1 MRSDVRCGGLIMPV
15 RPAPSRE
22 RHEVVHPE
30 FGSASR
36 GTMRARSAIGLEA
49 LPRTSR
55 PFAMSTPKPPKPRAA
70 PSVDAD
76 DATDGDG
83 IRSMLGAGMMD
94 PPSLDA
100 SSVGSAGNSA
110 EATADAV
117 AAQTPQVAVRFTAVP
132 SRTRLAIILAALA
145 MLGPFSIDTYLPA
158 FPEIERSLDAS
169 AIQVQQ
175 TMTAYM
181 LAFAVM
187 ILWHGAL
194 SDALGRRI
202 VILVSLVV
210 FVVASFGCASAH
222 SIQYLWGFR
231 IIQGLSAGAGIV
243 VGRAIVRDLYAG
255 PEATK
260 LLSLVTMIFAIA
272 PAIAPILG
280 GWIVE
285 AFDWRT
291 IFLALFVYSF
301 LLLWASWRLLPET
314 LPVASRQPLN
324 AASLWS
330 SYKSVFGTLRFH
342 AYAGTVALNFVGL
355 FLYVASA
362 PVFIISHL
370 HLSARQFGWFFI
382 PSVAGIFLG
391 ALLANRLA
399 GRWTVGRQVRAGF
412 VLMGCASIVNVAY
425 HATLPAMV
433 PWSVVPIFFYTI
445 GMSLCAPGV
454 TLMVLDLFP
463 THRGVAASCQSFVQT
478 MLGAVAAGLL
488 APILSASALSLAVG
502 QVCSVFLALA
512 FWRVGRSRRLAGP
525 RTQ

>member
-1 MRSDVRCGGLIMPV
+1 
-15 RPAPSRE
+15 
-22 RHEVVHPE
+22 
-30 FGSASR
+30 
-36 GTMRARSAIGLEA
+36 
-49 LPRTSR
+49 
-55 PFAMSTPKPPKPRAA
+55 MSTPIRKHPDDDT
-70 PSVDAD
+70 SDAE
-76 DATDGDG
+76 A
-83 IRSMLGAGMMD
+83 IRSMIGAGAMN
-94 PPSLDA
+94 PTSLDA
-100 SSVGSAGNSA
+100 SAVGSGGNSA
-110 EATADAV
+110 EANADDV
-117 AAQTPQVAVRFTAVP
+117 AAHHVPPAPRVVSPP

-158 FPEIERSLDAS
+158 FPEIEHSLDAS
-169 AIQVQQ
+169 ALQVQQ

-202 VILVSLVV
+202 VILVSLVI
-210 FVVASFGCASAH
+210 FIVASFGCASAH

-231 IIQGLSAGAGIV
+231 ILQGLSAGAGIV

-280 GWIVE
+280 GWVVE

-291 IFLALFVYSF
+291 IFLMLFVYSC
-301 LLLWASWRLLPET
+301 LLLWAAWRLLPET
-314 LPVASRQPLN
+314 LPVAQRQPFN
-324 AASLWS
+324 ATSLWN

-342 AYAGTVALNFVGL
+342 AYAGTVAFNFVGL
-355 FLYVASA
+355 FIYVAAA
-362 PVFIISHL
+362 PVFIIKLL
-370 HLSARQFGWFFI
+370 HLTQREFGWFFI
-382 PSVAGIFLG
+382 PSVLGIFIG

-399 GRWTVGRQVRAGF
+399 GRWGVGKQVRAGF
-412 VLMGCASIVNVAY
+412 ILMGSASIVNLLY
-425 HATLPAMV
+425 HLWLPAMV
-433 PWSVVPIFFYTI
+433 PWSVVPVFFYTI

-478 MLGAVAAGLL
+478 MLGAVAAGVL
-488 APILSASALSLAVG
+488 APILSASAVSLAIG
-502 QVCSVFLALA
+502 QVACVFIALA

-525 RTQ
+525 RTH

>member
-1 MRSDVRCGGLIMPV
+1 MSPS
-15 RPAPSRE
+15 APRKNPDAPNAES
-22 RHEVVHPE
+22 
-30 FGSASR
+30 
-36 GTMRARSAIGLEA
+36 EA
-49 LPRTSR
+49 
-55 PFAMSTPKPPKPRAA
+55 
-70 PSVDAD
+70 DA
-76 DATDGDG
+76 
-83 IRSMLGAGMMD
+83 IRSMLGAGGLD

-100 SSVGSAGNSA
+100 AAFGSGSNSA
-110 EATADAV
+110 EAKREPEGEAIAV
-117 AAQTPQVAVRFTAVP
+117 VPHLPVRTMPVP

-158 FPEIERSLDAS
+158 FPEIEQSLNAS
-169 AIQVQQ
+169 ALQVQQ

-210 FVVASFGCASAH
+210 FIVASFGCASAH

-231 IIQGLSAGAGIV
+231 ILQGLSAGAGIV

-255 PEATK
+255 PEAAK

-280 GWIVE
+280 GWVAE
-285 AFDWRT
+285 VFDWRT
-291 IFLALFVYSF
+291 IFLGLFAYSC
-301 LLLWASWRLLPET
+301 LLLWAASRLLPET
-314 LPVASRQPLN
+314 LPVEQRQPFN

-342 AYAGTVALNFVGL
+342 AYAGTVAFNFVGL
-355 FLYVASA
+355 FIYVAAA
-362 PVFIISHL
+362 PVFIIEHL
-370 HLSARQFGWFFI
+370 HLSQREFGWFFI
-382 PSVAGIFLG
+382 PSVSGIFIG
-391 ALLANRLA
+391 SLLANRLA
-399 GRWTVGRQVRAGF
+399 GRLTVGKQVRVGF
-412 VLMGCASIVNVAY
+412 LLMGGAAIVNLLY
-425 HATLPAMV
+425 HTWLPAMV
-433 PWSVVPIFFYTI
+433 PWSVAPVFFYTI

-478 MLGAVAAGLL
+478 MLGAVAAGVL
-488 APILSASALSLAVG
+488 APILSASALVLAIG
-502 QVCSVFLALA
+502 QVACVLIALA

>member
-1 MRSDVRCGGLIMPV
+1 MNTRCGHRGTADRNHRTSDMSP
-15 RPAPSRE
+15 PFPSPRSTGD
-22 RHEVVHPE
+22 PE
-30 FGSASR
+30 AASR
-36 GTMRARSAIGLEA
+36 RASPDERE
-49 LPRTSR
+49 T
-55 PFAMSTPKPPKPRAA
+55 
-70 PSVDAD
+70 
-76 DATDGDG
+76 DATS
-83 IRSMLGAGMMD
+83 SMLGAGVMD

-100 SSVGSAGNSA
+100 AALGRGANSA
-110 EATADAV
+110 EAE
-117 AAQTPQVAVRFTAVP
+117 AAIPRTTRLPRVVAVP
-132 SRTRLAIILAALA
+132 SRIRLALILAALA

-158 FPEIERSLDAS
+158 FNEIGESLSAS

-181 LAFAVM
+181 LAFATM

-222 SIQYLWGFR
+222 SIQYLWAFR
-231 IIQGLSAGAGIV
+231 ILQGLSAGAGIV

-255 PEATK
+255 PDAEK

-280 GWIVE
+280 GWVVE
-285 AFDWRT
+285 TFDWRT
-291 IFLALFVYSF
+291 IFLALFVYSA
-301 LLLWASWRLLPET
+301 LLLWASWHLLPET
-314 LPVASRQPLN
+314 LPPESRQPFN
-324 AASLWS
+324 ATTLWR

-342 AYAGTVALNFVGL
+342 AYAGTVAFNFVGL
-355 FLYVASA
+355 FIYVAAA
-362 PVFIISHL
+362 PVFIIEHL
-370 HLSARQFGWFFI
+370 HLSQREFGWFFI

-399 GRWTVGRQVRAGF
+399 GRIKIGRQVRIGF
-412 VLMGCASIVNVAY
+412 TLMGSAALANLTY
-425 HATLPAMV
+425 HAFLPAMV
-433 PWSVVPIFFYTI
+433 PWSVMPVFFYTI

-478 MLGAVAAGLL
+478 MLGAIAAGVLAPMLSTSALWLAIGQVVCVAA
-488 APILSASALSLAVG
+488 
-502 QVCSVFLALA
+502 ALA
-512 FWRVGRSRRLAGP
+512 CWRIGRSRRIAGP
-525 RTQ
+525 RAR

>member
-1 MRSDVRCGGLIMPV
+1 MSIPPSPQ
-15 RPAPSRE
+15 PAP
-22 RHEVVHPE
+22 RHDDD
-30 FGSASR
+30 
-36 GTMRARSAIGLEA
+36 EA
-49 LPRTSR
+49 G
-55 PFAMSTPKPPKPRAA
+55 AA
-70 PSVDAD
+70 AGDAD
-76 DATDGDG
+76 A
-83 IRSMLGAGMMD
+83 IRSMLGAGAMD

-100 SSVGSAGNSA
+100 SVIGSGGNSA
-110 EATADAV
+110 EAK
-117 AAQTPQVAVRFTAVP
+117 AQTVAPPPVRAVSAP
-132 SRTRLAIILAALA
+132 GRVRLAIILAALA

-169 AIQVQQ
+169 ALQVQQ

-194 SDALGRRI
+194 SDALGRRN

-210 FVVASFGCASAH
+210 FIVASFGCASAH
-222 SIQYLWGFR
+222 SIQYLWAFR
-231 IIQGLSAGAGIV
+231 IVQGLSAGAGIV

-255 PEATK
+255 SEATK

-280 GWIVE
+280 GWVVE

-291 IFLALFVYSF
+291 IFLALFVYSC

-314 LPVASRQPLN
+314 LPVAQRQPLN
-324 AASLWS
+324 ATSLWN

-342 AYAGTVALNFVGL
+342 AYAGTVAFNFVGL
-355 FLYVASA
+355 FIYVAAA
-362 PVFIISHL
+362 PVFIIEHL
-370 HLSARQFGWFFI
+370 HLSQRGFGWFFI
-382 PSVAGIFLG
+382 PSVSGIFLG

-399 GRWTVGRQVRAGF
+399 GRLSIGRQVRTGF
-412 VLMGCASIVNVAY
+412 LLMGAASLVNLAY
-425 HATLPAMV
+425 HVFLPAQI
-433 PWSVVPIFFYTI
+433 PWSVAPVFFYTI

-478 MLGAVAAGLL
+478 MLGAVAAGVL
-488 APILSASALSLAVG
+488 APILSASALNLAIG
-502 QVCSVFLALA
+502 QVACVFIALS
-512 FWRVGRSRRLAGP
+512 FWRVGRSRRIAGP

>member
-1 MRSDVRCGGLIMPV
+1 MPTPV
-15 RPAPSRE
+15 RSQ
-22 RHEVVHPE
+22 PE
-30 FGSASR
+30 
-36 GTMRARSAIGLEA
+36 EEN
-49 LPRTSR
+49 P
-55 PFAMSTPKPPKPRAA
+55 
-70 PSVDAD
+70 DAD
-76 DATDGDG
+76 A
-83 IRSMLGAGMMD
+83 IRSMIGAGAMN

-100 SSVGSAGNSA
+100 SSLGTGGNSG
-110 EATADAV
+110 EANADEV
-117 AAQTPQVAVRFTAVP
+117 AAQHVALPPRPVTVP
-132 SRTRLAIILAALA
+132 GRTRLAIILAALA

-175 TMTAYM
+175 TMTAYL

-210 FVVASFGCASAH
+210 FIVASFGCASAH

-231 IIQGLSAGAGIV
+231 ILQGLSAGAGIV

-255 PEATK
+255 PEAAK

-280 GWIVE
+280 GWVVE
-285 AFDWRT
+285 VFDWRT
-291 IFLALFVYSF
+291 IFLMLFVYSC
-301 LLLWASWRLLPET
+301 LLLWAAWRLLPET
-314 LPVASRQPLN
+314 LPVAQRQPFN
-324 AASLWS
+324 AASLWA

-342 AYAGTVALNFVGL
+342 AYAGTVAFNFVGL
-355 FLYVASA
+355 FIYVAAA
-362 PVFIISHL
+362 PVFIIEHL
-370 HLSARQFGWFFI
+370 HLSQREFGWFFI
-382 PSVAGIFLG
+382 PSVSGIFLG

-399 GRWTVGRQVRAGF
+399 GRRTVGKQVRVGF
-412 VLMGCASIVNVAY
+412 LLMGGAAIVNLLY
-425 HATLPAMV
+425 HMWLPAMV
-433 PWSVVPIFFYTI
+433 PWSVVPVFFYTI
-445 GMSLCAPGV
+445 GMALCAPGV

-478 MLGAVAAGLL
+478 MLGAVAAGVL
-488 APILSASALSLAVG
+488 APILSASALSLAIG
-502 QVCSVFLALA
+502 QVACVFIALA